1 MIARLK
7 AWAAAGLAL
16 LVLGGYAFR
25 QMVKRVRTDVEQEA
39 LQDDAER
46 LEKGRAAVRDGRGD
60 SPADRLRRN
69 TDARR

>member
-7 AWAAAGLAL
+7 AWAAAAGAVVLAL
-16 LVLGGYAFR
+16 AYAFLR
-25 QMVKRVRTDVEQEA
+25 GRKRGRTDVEQEA

-60 SPADRLRRN
+60 SPADRLRNNDGRW
-69 TDARR
+69 